1 MGSLSDCG
9 LIATDI
15 VEDAVG
21 CDEIAN
27 ALQRTTGHGE
37 RNARNKRRCCD
48 GQNWTSVDSV
58 HILASLRCMV
68 VSTHRERNKLI
79 THDIQIPLWDEL
91 DTCVSEYQGF
101 EMREIP
107 LKIQQLQGQGLEHLE
122 RGALSKQ

>member
-48 GQNWTSVDSV
+48 AVMVRIGRLLTLFTYW
-58 HILASLRCMV
+58 LRFAV
-68 VSTHRERNKLI
+68 
-79 THDIQIPLWDEL
+79 W
-91 DTCVSEYQGF
+91 
-101 EMREIP
+101 
-107 LKIQQLQGQGLEHLE
+107 
-122 RGALSKQ
+122 